1 MLVLAVETCT
11 EEGSIALARDGN
23 LLSLVAL
30 PPGWR
35 STSLHG
41 EIAALLERNGA
52 RTRDIDLYAVTSG
65 PGSFTGVRLG
75 LAAVKGM
82 AEIHTK
88 PVVPVSTLETIAA
101 VAASSC
107 TTPPV
112 LFAAL
117 FDARRSQVFGGLYRY
132 DGCGLQIASKETVS
146 SLSSF
151 LDRVRSASPP
161 DSGMN
166 EHVAFCGIDLVPYL
180 DEIGKSGWQGVPML
194 TVPHSLAGT
203 LAQIAEQKSAERGGA
218 GSSILDALRADAN
231 YVRLSDAELFWK
243 E

>member
-1 MLVLAVETCT
+1 MLIFAVDTCT

-23 LLSLVAL
+23 LLSSVAL

-41 EIAALLERNGA
+41 EIAALLEQHGA

-82 AEIHTK
+82 AEIHAK

-101 VAASSC
+101 AASSC
-107 TTPPV
+107 TTPPA

-117 FDARRSQVFGGLYRY
+117 FDARRGQVFGGLYRY
-132 DGCGLQIASKETVS
+132 DGCGLRIASKETVS

-151 LDRVRSASPP
+151 LNCVRSASPP

-166 EHVAFCGIDLVPYL
+166 GHVAFCGIDLVPYL
-180 DEIGKSGWQGVPML
+180 DEIGKSGWQSAPML
-194 TVPHSLAGT
+194 TVPQPLAGT
-203 LAQIAEQKSAERGGA
+203 LAQMAVRKSAERGGA

>member
-1 MLVLAVETCT
+1 MLIFAVDTCT
-11 EEGSIALARDGN
+11 EEGSIALARDGK
-23 LLSLVAL
+23 LLSSVAL

-41 EIAALLERNGA
+41 EIAALLERQGV
-52 RTRDIDLYAVTSG
+52 RTCDIDLYAVTSG

-82 AEIHTK
+82 AEIHGK
-88 PVVPVSTLETIAA
+88 PVVPVSTLEAIAA
-101 VAASSC
+101 AACSCATPVA
-107 TTPPV
+107 

-132 DGCGLQIASKETVS
+132 DGGGLRLAYKESVS

-151 LDRVRSASPP
+151 LDFVRSASPP
-161 DSGMN
+161 GAGSNGSL
-166 EHVAFCGIDLVPYL
+166 AFCGIDLAAYL
-180 DEIGKSGWQGVPML
+180 QEIAKTGWQGAPML
-194 TVPHSLAGT
+194 TVPRSLAGT
-203 LAQIAEQKSAERGGA
+203 LTQIAERKFTERGGA
-218 GSSILDALRADAN
+218 NSSVLDAFSADAN